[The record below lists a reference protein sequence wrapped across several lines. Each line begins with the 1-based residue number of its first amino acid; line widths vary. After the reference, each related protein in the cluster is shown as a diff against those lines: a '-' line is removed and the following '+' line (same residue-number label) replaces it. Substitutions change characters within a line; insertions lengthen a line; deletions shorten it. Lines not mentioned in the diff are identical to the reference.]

1 MLSFTPV
8 SGKEEGKRRKECEGS
23 REAATML
30 STQRL
35 LSVPSSPSP
44 ELPESFQN
52 CQVAE
57 DEAPHLHQATN
68 TLCPLLEA
76 ALAELC
82 KHWREYCSSNI
93 HFDLKSFMFEMD
105 FSLLTMGWALPAH

>member
-57 DEAPHLHQATN
+57 DEAPHLHQATPPPFKHHCRSEGN
-68 TLCPLLEA
+68 RKGDRAGKA
-76 ALAELC
+76 ASKILGSPGC
-82 KHWREYCSSNI
+82 R
-93 HFDLKSFMFEMD
+93 
-105 FSLLTMGWALPAH
+105 